1 MPPRGVRKGTK
12 RARQYEHIKE
22 SLRDQGKSEDTAEE
36 IAARTVNKERA
47 RSGEA
52 RSASKLSKE
61 DISSGRRGGLRSGRK
76 GPARSHPRPVVRGG
90 TRPQHPRPV
99 EDDQG
104 RARGSART
112 ASLTPVLLVD
122 GSPRHATGGRG
133 RPWPPLRNVPASSRS
148 SYRPRY
154 LSPGPKR
161 ANPLMERN
169 DVDALLRAYHRNGDL
184 AARDQALLE
193 LMPLVRALANRY
205 AGRGEPL
212 EDLVQVGS
220 LGLIKAVDR
229 FDVDRGV
236 EFSSYAVPTIVGEIR
251 RHFRDKAW
259 AMHVPRRLKELS
271 VRLSRVLDELTNE
284 LGRSPTIAGARKGD
298 RSRRGRGHR
307 RARLRA
313 RIFDPVAQCDV
324 RGGRRRHARRE
335 ARGGGHG
342 LRGDRGGIPHLRGSR
357 RARRAR
363 AADRRAPILRR
374 AHAVADRCRGR
385 NLPDAR
391 VEAPAPRA
399 GRHARENRGD
409 GAAP

>member
-1 MPPRGVRKGTK
+1 M
-12 RARQYEHIKE
+12 HF
-22 SLRDQGKSEDTAEE
+22 
-36 IAARTVNKERA
+36 
-47 RSGEA
+47 
-52 RSASKLSKE
+52 
-61 DISSGRRGGLRSGRK
+61 
-76 GPARSHPRPVVRGG
+76 
-90 TRPQHPRPV
+90 
-99 EDDQG
+99 
-104 RARGSART
+104 SARIT
-112 ASLTPVLLVD
+112 ETVIC
-122 GSPRHATGGRG
+122 
-133 RPWPPLRNVPASSRS
+133 
-148 SYRPRY
+148 
-154 LSPGPKR
+154 
-161 ANPLMERN
+161 
-169 DVDALLRAYHRNGDL
+169 

-284 LGRSPTIAGARKGD
+284 LGRSPTIPELAKATGAEEEEVIDALDSAHAYSTRSLSATFEDGGDDTLAEKLGVVDTGFEEIEDGSLIAAGLDSLDERE
-298 RSRRGRGHR
+298 RRIVE
-307 RARLRA
+307 LRF
-313 RIFDPVAQCDV
+313 FDELTPVADC
-324 RGGRRRHARRE
+324 R
-335 ARGGGHG
+335 
-342 LRGDRGGIPHLRGSR
+342 
-357 RARRAR
+357 
-363 AADRRAPILRR
+363 
-374 AHAVADRCRGR
+374 RGR

-391 VEAPAPRA
+391 VEALAPRA